1 MVSRPG
7 QLPRSGA
14 TSIATTPTNWVTTH
28 QPANSRRDAPRD
40 PTIASTAAS
49 PKTLVTGHGHASS
62 DETGTLTA
70 AISVATNKET
80 GMPAGGR
87 NHANT
92 NPNPRAT
99 PSASAAPTG
108 IR

>member
-1 MVSRPG
+1 MVTSPG

-14 TSIATTPTNWVTTH
+14 TTIATIPTTWVMTH
-28 QPANSRRDAPRD
+28 QPASSRRDALRA
-40 PTIASTAAS
+40 PTIARTAAC

-70 AISVATNKET
+70 AISAATSKET
-80 GMPAGGR
+80 GTLNTGR
-87 NHANT
+87 SQANA
-92 NPNPRAT
+92 NPTPRAT
-99 PSASAAPTG
+99 PSASAAPNG

>member
-1 MVSRPG
+1 MVTSPG

-14 TSIATTPTNWVTTH
+14 TSMATTPTACVTTH
-28 QPANSRRDAPRD
+28 QPAISRRDALRA
-40 PTIASTAAS
+40 PTIAKTAAC

-70 AISVATNKET
+70 AISDATSKET
-80 GMPAGGR
+80 GTLATGR
-87 NHANT
+87 NQASASPT
-92 NPNPRAT
+92 PRAT
-99 PSASAAPTG
+99 PNASAAPNG